1 MSGRMN
7 DLIDGRCG
15 WCGTDTLYIDYHD
28 REWGRPVLDDRTLFE
43 FLVLESAQAG
53 LSWLTV
59 LRKREGYRR
68 AFHDFD
74 VGRVASMTDADV
86 ERLMQFDGIVR
97 NRLKIKSAITNARLF
112 AAVQAEFGS
121 FLDSIRSFFPD
132 GAPVVHEYS
141 RLEELPV
148 ASAESD
154 AMSRDMKK
162 RGFKFFGTTICYAYL
177 QATGFVDDHL
187 ATCRCRAAVGDR
199 LTVDDELHR
208 YVESVIIPRYSAFD
222 KAHREEH
229 VRWVIE
235 QSLEL
240 ASHYPSVDMDMVY
253 IIAAFHDLGLVNGRE
268 NHHRDSRTILE
279 SDDFLKSRF
288 SSWQIRVMGCAVEDH
303 RASGKE
309 KPRSIY
315 GMIVADADR
324 MIDPETIVRRTVQYG
339 LANYPD
345 LDRDAHCR
353 RVAEHLENKYGLS
366 GYLKIWLPW
375 GRNVERLGELHA
387 MMSDKEKIDAF
398 IYGIFD
404 EENACR

>member
-1 MSGRMN
+1 M
-7 DLIDGRCG
+7 
-15 WCGTDTLYIDYHD
+15 
-28 REWGRPVLDDRTLFE
+28 
-43 FLVLESAQAG
+43 
-53 LSWLTV
+53 
-59 LRKREGYRR
+59 
-68 AFHDFD
+68 
-74 VGRVASMTDADV
+74 
-86 ERLMQFDGIVR
+86 
-97 NRLKIKSAITNARLF
+97 
-112 AAVQAEFGS
+112 
-121 FLDSIRSFFPD
+121 
-132 GAPVVHEYS
+132 HEYS

-268 NHHRDSRTILE
+268 NHHRDSRKILE

>member
-97 NRLKIKSAITNARLF
+97 NRLKIKSTITNARLF
-112 AAVQAEFGS
+112 AAIQAEFGS
-121 FLDSIRSFFPD
+121 FLDYIRSFFPD

-187 ATCRCRAAVGDR
+187 ATCRCRA
-199 LTVDDELHR
+199 
-208 YVESVIIPRYSAFD
+208 ESVIIPRYSAFD

-268 NHHRDSRTILE
+268 NHHRDSRKILE

-339 LANYPD
+339 LANYPN
-345 LDRDAHCR
+345 LDRNAHCR
-353 RVAEHLENKYGLS
+353 RVAEHLENKYGPS

>member
-1 MSGRMN
+1 MN

-97 NRLKIKSAITNARLF
+97 NRLKIKSTITNARLF
-112 AAVQAEFGS
+112 AAIQAEFGS
-121 FLDSIRSFFPD
+121 FLDYIRSFFPD

-187 ATCRCRAAVGDR
+187 ATCRCRA
-199 LTVDDELHR
+199 
-208 YVESVIIPRYSAFD
+208 ESVIIPRYSAFD

-268 NHHRDSRTILE
+268 NHHRDSRKILE

-339 LANYPD
+339 LANYPN
-345 LDRDAHCR
+345 LDRNAHCR
-353 RVAEHLENKYGLS
+353 RVAEHLENKYGPS

>member
-97 NRLKIKSAITNARLF
+97 NRLKIKSTITNARLF
-112 AAVQAEFGS
+112 AAIQAEFGS
-121 FLDSIRSFFPD
+121 FLDYIRSFFPD

-187 ATCRCRAAVGDR
+187 ATCRCRA
-199 LTVDDELHR
+199 
-208 YVESVIIPRYSAFD
+208 ESVIIPRYSAFD

-268 NHHRDSRTILE
+268 NHHRDSRKILE

-339 LANYPD
+339 LANYPN
-345 LDRDAHCR
+345 LDRNAHCR
-353 RVAEHLENKYGLS
+353 RVAEHLENKYGPS

-398 IYGIFD
+398 IYDIFD
-404 EENACR
+404 EENASR